1 MSVLSLFSRRETA
14 LHAMDDKQLMLEV
27 KRGDRRAFDT
37 LYHRYARRLQGFFF
51 RQLGGDEER
60 AADAMQDTLLRVFEH
75 RERYVE
81 GSDVGTWVF
90 SIAYNLCKN
99 IYRSNAYEAQY
110 LQTLDAQPAEES
122 AVEIQMDHERLMEA
136 LQQVLDA
143 LPPPLRLLFSLRHEE
158 ELTIPQIA
166 AILQIPEGTVKS
178 RLHKTMNLI
187 RQQLKHYE
195 HI

>member
-37 LYHRYARRLQGFFF
+37 LYDRYARRLQGFFF

-75 RERYVE
+75 REHYVE

-158 ELTIPQIA
+158 ELTVPQIA

>member
-14 LHAMDDKQLMLEV
+14 LHAMDDMRLMLEV

-122 AVEIQMDHERLMEA
+122 AVEIQMDHERLMET

-158 ELTIPQIA
+158 ELTVPQIA

>member
-1 MSVLSLFSRRETA
+1 
-14 LHAMDDKQLMLEV
+14 MDDKRLMLEV

-99 IYRSNAYEAQY
+99 IYRNNAYEAQY

-158 ELTIPQIA
+158 ELTVPQIA

>member
-37 LYHRYARRLQGFFF
+37 LYDRYARRLQGFFF

-158 ELTIPQIA
+158 ELTVPQIA

>member
-1 MSVLSLFSRRETA
+1 MSVLSLFSRRAPA
-14 LHAMDDKQLMLEV
+14 LHAMDDKRLMLEV
-27 KRGDRRAFDT
+27 KQGDRRAFDE
-37 LYHRYARRLQGFFF
+37 LYRRYSRRLQGFFF
-51 RQLGGDEER
+51 RQLGGNEER

-75 RERYVE
+75 RERYAE
-81 GSDVGTWVF
+81 GSDVSTWVF

-99 IYRSNAYEAQY
+99 IYRRNDNEAKY

-122 AVEIQMDHERLMEA
+122 AVEIQMDNARLMEA

-143 LPPPLRLLFSLRHEE
+143 LPPPLRLIFSLRHEE
-158 ELTIPQIA
+158 ELTTAQMA

>member
-14 LHAMDDKQLMLEV
+14 LHAMDDKRLMLEV
-27 KRGDRRAFDT
+27 KQGDRRAFDE
-37 LYHRYARRLQGFFF
+37 LYRRYSRLLQGFFF

-75 RERYVE
+75 RERYAE
-81 GSDVGTWVF
+81 GSDVSTWVF

-99 IYRSNAYEAQY
+99 IYRRNDNEAKY

-122 AVEIQMDHERLMEA
+122 AVEIQMDNARLMEA

-143 LPPPLRLLFSLRHEE
+143 LPPPLRLIFSLRHEE
-158 ELTIPQIA
+158 ELTTAQMA

>member
-158 ELTIPQIA
+158 ELTVPQIA

>member
-14 LHAMDDKQLMLEV
+14 LRAMDDKRLMLEV
-27 KRGDRRAFDT
+27 KQGDRHAFDE
-37 LYHRYARRLQGFFF
+37 LYRRYSRRLQGFFF

-75 RERYVE
+75 RERYAE
-81 GSDVGTWVF
+81 GSDVSTWIF

-99 IYRSNAYEAQY
+99 IYRRNDNEAKF

-122 AVEIQMDHERLMEA
+122 AVEIQMDNARLMEA

-143 LPPPLRLLFSLRHEE
+143 LPPPLRLIFSLRHEE
-158 ELTIPQIA
+158 ELTTAQMA

>member
-81 GSDVGTWVF
+81 GNDVGTWVF

-158 ELTIPQIA
+158 ELTVPQIA

>member
-14 LHAMDDKQLMLEV
+14 LYAMDDKRLMLEV

-158 ELTIPQIA
+158 ELTVPQIA

>member
-14 LHAMDDKQLMLEV
+14 LHAMDDKRLMLAV
-27 KRGDRRAFDT
+27 KQGDRRGFDE
-37 LYHRYARRLQGFFF
+37 LYRRYSRRLQGFFF

-75 RERYVE
+75 RERYAE
-81 GSDVGTWVF
+81 GSDVSTWIF

-99 IYRSNAYEAQY
+99 IYRRNDNEAKF

-122 AVEIQMDHERLMEA
+122 TVEIQMDNARLMEA

-143 LPPPLRLLFSLRHEE
+143 LPPPLRLIFSLRHEE
-158 ELTIPQIA
+158 ELTTAQMA